1 MRQKLEL
8 RQPVL
13 INGKNYKELEYD
25 FEEITCEDYATAA
38 TYADAKALSA
48 TQNGKPSAPIMEQ
61 NINFHMYLGMIA
73 VVAAN
78 RKLIDIADMERIE
91 GYDLVKITQVGRNFI
106 AGRSAE
112 PSSPNSSEGQSE
124 VTPES
129 TIPESKK

>member
-8 RQPVL
+8 RQPVV

-25 FEEITCEDYATAA
+25 FDELTCEDYATAA
-38 TYADAKALSA
+38 TYADSKALRAS
-48 TQNGKPSAPIMEQ
+48 QSGKPNASIMEQ
-61 NINFHMYLGMIA
+61 NISFHMYLGMIA

-78 RKLIDIADMERIE
+78 RELIDIADMERIK

-106 AGRSAE
+106 AGRSEE
-112 PSSPNSSEGQSE
+112 PSDQSSSEKPSE

-129 TIPESKK
+129 IIPESKK

>member
-8 RQPVL
+8 RQPIM

-25 FEEITCEDYATAA
+25 FEELTCEDYTTAA
-38 TYADAKALSA
+38 TYADSKALRA
-48 TQNGKPSAPIMEQ
+48 TQNGKPGAVIMEQ
-61 NINFHMYLGMIA
+61 NISFHMYLGMIA

-78 RKLIDIADMERIE
+78 RELIDIADMERIR
-91 GYDLVKITQVGRNFI
+91 GYDLVGITQVGRNFI

-112 PSSPNSSEGQSE
+112 PSGQNNSERRSEA
-124 VTPES
+124 TPES

>member
-8 RQPVL
+8 RQPIM

-25 FEEITCEDYATAA
+25 FEELTCEDYTTAA
-38 TYADAKALSA
+38 TYADSKTFRAS
-48 TQNGKPSAPIMEQ
+48 QSGKPNAAIMEQ
-61 NINFHMYLGMIA
+61 NISFHMYLGMMA

-78 RKLIDIADMERIE
+78 RELIDIADMERTR

-106 AGRSAE
+106 AGRSEE
-112 PSSPNSSEGQSE
+112 PSDQNNSEKPSEA
-124 VTPES
+124 TPES

>member
-8 RQPVL
+8 RQPVV

-25 FEEITCEDYATAA
+25 FDELTCEDYTMAA
-38 TYADAKALSA
+38 TYADSKAFRAS
-48 TQNGKPSAPIMEQ
+48 QNGKPNAAIMEQ
-61 NINFHMYLGMIA
+61 NISFHMYIGMAA

-78 RKLIDIADMERIE
+78 RELIDIADMERIK
-91 GYDLVKITQVGRNFI
+91 GYDLIKITQIGRNFI

-112 PSSPNSSEGQSE
+112 PSAQNSLERQSE

-129 TIPESKK
+129 TTQELKK

>member
-8 RQPVL
+8 RQPIM

-25 FEEITCEDYATAA
+25 FEELTCEDYTTAA
-38 TYADAKALSA
+38 TYADANALRASRS
-48 TQNGKPSAPIMEQ
+48 GKPSAPIMEQ
-61 NINFHMYLGMIA
+61 NISFHMYLGMTA

-78 RKLIDIADMERIE
+78 RELIDIADMERIK
-91 GYDLVKITQVGRNFI
+91 GYDLVEITQVGRNFI

-112 PSSPNSSEGQSE
+112 PSSPNSSEERSE

-129 TIPESKK
+129 TIPALKK